1 MFLQK
6 DVNLE
11 KHITGNQKEQHG
23 GNHFSSNK
31 METNGELIF
40 LFLNKIEGKKKK
52 RIGEG
57 GIFYMIVWTCEKLKV
72 VSY

>member
-23 GNHFSSNK
+23 GNHFSSHK

-57 GIFYMIVWTCEKLKV
+57 GDILYDSVDM
-72 VSY
+72 

>member
-11 KHITGNQKEQHG
+11 KNTTGNQKEQHS
-23 GNHFSSNK
+23 GNHFSSHK

-40 LFLNKIEGKKKK
+40 LSLNKIEGKKK
-52 RIGEG
+52 RILG
-57 GIFYMIVWTCEKLKV
+57 GDILYDNVDM
-72 VSY
+72 